1 MGSFGSLLLF
11 PRSNLLLISPRRGG
25 TAGWI
30 RLIKNTLDSPS
41 SSPSIPS
48 FVTFTSMRIE
58 PRKIEGSFVESS
70 TSIFASPPLSSIITF
85 HCSPIRPALPVKFPL
100 FFTILADNSIE
111 ISKWSFFFLFTRF
124 PTTRRDNRKV
134 KRRVSFRDVSRCSR
148 NSKNGR
154 RQGEGVGGSWP
165 IPSKHR
171 HLYSQLRPVRSNIC
185 LYCSVD

>member
-111 ISKWSFFFLFTRF
+111 ISKWSFFFYLHVFQRRDAIIERLKEGWAF
-124 PTTRRDNRKV
+124 VMFRVARVTRRM
-134 KRRVSFRDVSRCSR
+134 
-148 NSKNGR
+148 
-154 RQGEGVGGSWP
+154 EGG
-165 IPSKHR
+165 KEKA
-171 HLYSQLRPVRSNIC
+171 
-185 LYCSVD
+185 